1 MKKVKII
8 FKNETG
14 LHLRPVSKLVKQAS
28 KYKANISLIKENQ
41 KYNVKSVM
49 GILNI
54 GLLKGDTLMLE
65 AQGEDE
71 EEAVLSLS
79 EIIKNIE

>member
-1 MKKVKII
+1 MKKVKIT

-14 LHLRPVSKLVKQAS
+14 LHLRSVSKLVKKAS
-28 KYKANISLIKENQ
+28 RYKSNISLIKENQ

-54 GLLKGDTLMLE
+54 GLLKGDILMLE

-71 EEAVLSLS
+71 EAAALFLSAFI
-79 EIIKNIE
+79 ENIE